1 MQPIP
6 DMDGR
11 LYFAVLRSLGRP
23 PETLYD
29 LKKIKVLNEFYSSRV
44 PAWQAEE
51 GSLYNTRLFQ
61 IDSDGSQ
68 EADVDPHP
76 FHVR

>member
-1 MQPIP
+1 M
-6 DMDGR
+6 
-11 LYFAVLRSLGRP
+11 LSCVLWAAP

-51 GSLYNTRLFQ
+51 GSPYNTRLFQ